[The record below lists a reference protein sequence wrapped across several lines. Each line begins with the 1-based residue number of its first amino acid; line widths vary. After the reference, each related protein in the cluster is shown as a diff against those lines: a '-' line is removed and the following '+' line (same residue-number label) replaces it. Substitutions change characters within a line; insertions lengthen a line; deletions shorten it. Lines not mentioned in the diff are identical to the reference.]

1 MDRALAQGQPHAQL
15 GRVGG
20 EAAGLGHDHAA
31 LRGVPAIH
39 EEDPLHLRGA
49 GIQPLH
55 IQDEAL
61 EGAVKDPLLNA
72 HRHLAAGHV
81 EDQVLEGL
89 VAVGQDPDGDDEGE
103 ERRGNAEKDRRPAEP
118 AEAGAGPSE
127 AQELAVGAQACEC
140 GKGGQENRHGN
151 GYDQGIRE
159 DVEEE
164 LEDRQHPHALVD
176 NQFDQAEDL
185 VGQEDEGEDHEAEQ
199 KGCGHLLQ
207 YGTIQ
212 EPHRCPQR
220 SLGTNRANCTPAS
233 EGDIAVFPAD
243 AADAV
248 PEAVPPPSTRIG
260 PLVPLAVVFGLGI
273 AAAPALPLGPAGWV
287 AAALLGL
294 ALAAVGPWVRLRRL
308 RWPALAAGFFC
319 LGAHAV
325 VVAERGAPPHHV
337 SRLPEAALVA
347 SLAVEGWVARPPDP
361 QPPDTRDT
369 HDTQRTRFVAEV
381 THLTLEG
388 RRVPATG
395 RARLTVLGPPV
406 DVRYGDEVR
415 GTFRLRHPRR
425 FDNPGAFDYPA
436 YLASQGVFLEGWT
449 REPVEVTR
457 ASRGSRLLA
466 GIFGVRTLL
475 LQRLDAA
482 MPPPQAGLLK
492 ATVLGDRSGL
502 TPEMN
507 RAFLDSGTYHIL
519 AISGLNVSLL
529 AGALFGLF
537 RLLRASPRWAAGA
550 AAVLV
555 TFYAALA
562 GAGASVIRAAVMA
575 DVYLLAVVLDRRA
588 DLLNSLALSG
598 LAILW
603 WNPRFLHDAGFQLT
617 YLATLGIILVLPR
630 FQSRLVSLPRPL
642 RWILESVAITVAAT
656 AATLPILAGSF
667 NRVSPAGLLANIP
680 IVPLSGLITGL
691 GTAACAVFLAVP
703 TGLAWLNQVNGWL
716 VDALL
721 ALARWFGAW
730 PWSTVRVYAPTTGM
744 LLCYYGALAAALWAW
759 PVRLRPGGRGRFS
772 RSAGWVSL
780 GCCALLAAQIL
791 WRLYPAVEDSRV
803 RLTMLDVG
811 QGEAIYLEVPGRSN
825 MLVDAGGHARRRLR
839 HRPARHRPVPMA
851 RMGEAVGCRGPD
863 APAVGSHRRRADHSP
878 GGYGRGGLDGRLAGR
893 LRDGRVDSGIPPPP
907 AHPTSGGCRRGSAPS
922 LGARRRA
929 GHSPRRGGPRARR
942 PSASGREPGPN
953 DRSVVLRVQS
963 GDQAILLTGDLERS
977 GEAVL
982 LGSGATLAAQV
993 LKVPHHG
1000 SRQSSTEAFLRAVG
1014 PAVGYGLRRPPQS
1027 VPAPPPGNRGPIPG
1041 GGHSCLADG
1050 SKWCD
1055 QRGDAARGDTGP
1067 GPAGRSDER
1076 APGAGHRDR
1085 QEATERSQRAAALVE
1100 DLFLYPP
1107 AERPALEPPRDLVSG
1122 RGSLCFLSV
1131 PPRP

>member
-1 MDRALAQGQPHAQL
+1 MSS
-15 GRVGG
+15 
-20 EAAGLGHDHAA
+20 
-31 LRGVPAIH
+31 
-39 EEDPLHLRGA
+39 EEPR
-49 GIQPLH
+49 
-55 IQDEAL
+55 
-61 EGAVKDPLLNA
+61 
-72 HRHLAAGHV
+72 
-81 EDQVLEGL
+81 DQ
-89 VAVGQDPDGDDEGE
+89 
-103 ERRGNAEKDRRPAEP
+103 
-118 AEAGAGPSE
+118 S
-127 AQELAVGAQACEC
+127 
-140 GKGGQENRHGN
+140 
-151 GYDQGIRE
+151 
-159 DVEEE
+159 
-164 LEDRQHPHALVD
+164 
-176 NQFDQAEDL
+176 
-185 VGQEDEGEDHEAEQ
+185 
-199 KGCGHLLQ
+199 
-207 YGTIQ
+207 
-212 EPHRCPQR
+212 
-220 SLGTNRANCTPAS
+220 ANCTPAS
-233 EGDIAVFPAD
+233 QGDIAVFPAD
-243 AADAV
+243 AADTV

-260 PLVPLAVVFGLGI
+260 PLVPLAAVFGLGI
-273 AAAPALPLGPAGWV
+273 AAAPVLPLGPAGWV

-308 RWPALAAGFFC
+308 RWPALVAGFLC

-347 SLAVEGWVARPPDP
+347 SLVVEGWVARPPDP

-415 GTFRLRHPRR
+415 GTFRLRQPRR

-466 GIFGVRTLL
+466 GIFGVRTRL

-603 WNPRFLHDAGFQLT
+603 WNPRFLHDVGFQLT

-630 FQSRLVSLPRPL
+630 FQSRFVSLPRPL

-691 GTAACAVFLAVP
+691 GTAACAIFLAVP

-721 ALARWFGAW
+721 ESARWFGAW
-730 PWSTVRVYAPTTGM
+730 SWSTVRAYAPTTGM

-780 GCCALLAAQIL
+780 GCCALLVAQIL

-825 MLVDAGGHARRRLR
+825 MLVDAGGMLGEGFDIGQRVIVPFLWHEWVNRLDVVVLTHPQSDHIGGAPTILREVSVGEVWTGGSPAASATDVWIQEYLR
-839 HRPARHRPVPMA
+839 HRRIPHRVVAAGDPPL
-851 RMGEAVGCRGPD
+851 RWGHAVVQVIH
-863 APAVGSHRRRADHSP
+863 PAVED
-878 GGYGRGGLDGRLAGR
+878 RGAPPIRL
-893 LRDGRVDSGIPPPP
+893 
-907 AHPTSGGCRRGSAPS
+907 
-922 LGARRRA
+922 
-929 GHSPRRGGPRARR
+929 
-942 PSASGREPGPN
+942 GREPGPN
-953 DRSVVLRVQS
+953 DLSVVLRVKS

-977 GEAVL
+977 GEAAL

-1014 PAVGYGLRRPPQS
+1014 PADALVS
-1027 VPAPPPGNRGPIPG
+1027 V
-1041 GGHSCLADG
+1041 
-1050 SKWCD
+1050 
-1055 QRGDAARGDTGP
+1055 
-1067 GPAGRSDER
+1067 
-1076 APGAGHRDR
+1076 GHRNPFR
-1085 QEATERSQRAAALVE
+1085 HPHPEIVARYRAAGIRVWRTDRNGAISVE
-1100 DLFLYPP
+1100 MQPG
-1107 AERPALEPPRDLVSG
+1107 ETRVRG
-1122 RGSLCFLSV
+1122 R
-1131 PPRP
+1131 REE

>member
-1 MDRALAQGQPHAQL
+1 MSS
-15 GRVGG
+15 
-20 EAAGLGHDHAA
+20 
-31 LRGVPAIH
+31 
-39 EEDPLHLRGA
+39 
-49 GIQPLH
+49 
-55 IQDEAL
+55 
-61 EGAVKDPLLNA
+61 
-72 HRHLAAGHV
+72 
-81 EDQVLEGL
+81 
-89 VAVGQDPDGDDEGE
+89 
-103 ERRGNAEKDRRPAEP
+103 AEP
-118 AEAGAGPSE
+118 
-127 AQELAVGAQACEC
+127 
-140 GKGGQENRHGN
+140 R
-151 GYDQGIRE
+151 
-159 DVEEE
+159 
-164 LEDRQHPHALVD
+164 
-176 NQFDQAEDL
+176 
-185 VGQEDEGEDHEAEQ
+185 DE
-199 KGCGHLLQ
+199 
-207 YGTIQ
+207 
-212 EPHRCPQR
+212 
-220 SLGTNRANCTPAS
+220 SANCTPAS

-243 AADAV
+243 AADLV
-248 PEAVPPPSTRIG
+248 PEAVPPPSIRIG
-260 PLVPLAVVFGLGI
+260 PLVPLAVAFGLGI
-273 AAAPALPLGPAGWV
+273 AAAPALPLGPAGWA

-294 ALAAVGPWVRLRRL
+294 AVAAVGPWVRLGRL
-308 RWPALAAGFFC
+308 RRPALVAGFFC

-369 HDTQRTRFVAEV
+369 HDMQRTRFVAEV

-395 RARLTVLGPPV
+395 RARLTVLGPPL

-449 REPVEVTR
+449 REPVEVIR
-457 ASRGSRLLA
+457 ASQGSRLLA
-466 GIFGVRTLL
+466 AIFGVRTLL

-482 MPPPQAGLLK
+482 MPPAQAGLLK

-562 GAGASVIRAAVMA
+562 GAGPSVIRAAVMA
-575 DVYLLAVVLDRRA
+575 DVYLLAVLLDRRA

-603 WNPRFLHDAGFQLT
+603 WNPRFLHDVGFQLT
-617 YLATLGIILVLPR
+617 FLATLGIILVLPR
-630 FQSRLVSLPRPL
+630 CQSRLVSLPRPL

-667 NRVSPAGLLANIP
+667 NRVSPSGLLANIP

-691 GTAACAVFLAVP
+691 GTAACAIFLAVP

-721 ALARWFGAW
+721 ELARWFGAW
-730 PWSTVRVYAPTTGM
+730 SWSTVRVYAPTTGM
-744 LLCYYGALAAALWAW
+744 LLCYYATLAAVLWAW
-759 PVRLRPGGRGRFS
+759 PARPRPVGRGRFS
-772 RSAGWVSL
+772 RSAVWVSV

-791 WRLYPAVEDSRV
+791 WRLYPAAEDSRV

-825 MLVDAGGHARRRLR
+825 MLVDAGGMLGEGFDIGQRVIVPFLWHEWVNRLDVVVLTHPQSDHIGGAPTILREFTVGEVWTGGSPATSATDVWIQEYLR
-839 HRPARHRPVPMA
+839 HRRIPHRVVAAGDPPL
-851 RMGEAVGCRGPD
+851 RWGHAVVQVIH
-863 APAVGSHRRRADHSP
+863 PAVED
-878 GGYGRGGLDGRLAGR
+878 GGAPPIRL
-893 LRDGRVDSGIPPPP
+893 
-907 AHPTSGGCRRGSAPS
+907 
-922 LGARRRA
+922 
-929 GHSPRRGGPRARR
+929 
-942 PSASGREPGPN
+942 GREPGPN
-953 DRSVVLRVQS
+953 DLSVVLRVQS

-977 GEAVL
+977 GEAAL

-1000 SRQSSTEAFLRAVG
+1000 SRQSSIEAFLRAVG
-1014 PAVGYGLRRPPQS
+1014 PAVALVS
-1027 VPAPPPGNRGPIPG
+1027 V
-1041 GGHSCLADG
+1041 
-1050 SKWCD
+1050 
-1055 QRGDAARGDTGP
+1055 
-1067 GPAGRSDER
+1067 
-1076 APGAGHRDR
+1076 GHRNPFRHPHPEIVARYQAAGIRVWRTDR
-1085 QEATERSQRAAALVE
+1085 NGAISVE
-1100 DLFLYPP
+1100 MQPG
-1107 AERPALEPPRDLVSG
+1107 ETRVRG
-1122 RGSLCFLSV
+1122 R
-1131 PPRP
+1131 RED

>member
-1 MDRALAQGQPHAQL
+1 MSS
-15 GRVGG
+15 
-20 EAAGLGHDHAA
+20 
-31 LRGVPAIH
+31 
-39 EEDPLHLRGA
+39 
-49 GIQPLH
+49 
-55 IQDEAL
+55 
-61 EGAVKDPLLNA
+61 
-72 HRHLAAGHV
+72 
-81 EDQVLEGL
+81 
-89 VAVGQDPDGDDEGE
+89 
-103 ERRGNAEKDRRPAEP
+103 AEP
-118 AEAGAGPSE
+118 
-127 AQELAVGAQACEC
+127 
-140 GKGGQENRHGN
+140 R
-151 GYDQGIRE
+151 
-159 DVEEE
+159 
-164 LEDRQHPHALVD
+164 
-176 NQFDQAEDL
+176 
-185 VGQEDEGEDHEAEQ
+185 DE
-199 KGCGHLLQ
+199 
-207 YGTIQ
+207 
-212 EPHRCPQR
+212 P
-220 SLGTNRANCTPAS
+220 ANCTPAS
-233 EGDIAVFPAD
+233 KGDIAVFPAD
-243 AADAV
+243 ATDGV
-248 PEAVPPPSTRIG
+248 PETVPPPSTRIG

-273 AAAPALPLGPAGWV
+273 AAAPAIPLGPAGWA
-287 AAALLGL
+287 AAALFGL
-294 ALAAVGPWVRLRRL
+294 ALGAVGPWVRLRRL
-308 RWPALAAGFFC
+308 RWPALVAGFFC

-325 VVAERGAPPHHV
+325 VVAERGMPPHHI
-337 SRLPEAALVA
+337 SRVPEAALVA
-347 SLAVEGWVARPPDP
+347 PLAVEGWVATPPEP

-369 HDTQRTRFVAEV
+369 RDIQRTRFVAAL

-449 REPVEVTR
+449 REPVEVVR
-457 ASRGSRLLA
+457 ASQGSRLLA
-466 GIFGVRTLL
+466 AIFGVRTLL

-482 MPPPQAGLLK
+482 MPPAQAGLLK

-529 AGALFGLF
+529 AGTLFGLF
-537 RLLRASPRWAAGA
+537 RLLRASPRLAAAA

-603 WNPRFLHDAGFQLT
+603 WNPRFLHDVGFQLT

-630 FQSRLVSLPRPL
+630 CQSRIGSLPRPL

-667 NRVSPAGLLANIP
+667 NRISPAGLLANIP

-721 ALARWFGAW
+721 ELARWFGSW
-730 PWSTVRVYAPTTGM
+730 SWSTVRVYAPTTGM
-744 LLCYYGALAAALWAW
+744 LLCYYAALAAALWAW
-759 PVRLRPGGRGRFS
+759 PVRPRSEGRGLFS

-780 GCCALLAAQIL
+780 GCGVLIAGQIL
-791 WRLYPAVEDSRV
+791 WRLSPAVEDSRV

-811 QGEAIYLEVPGRSN
+811 QGEAIYVQVPGRGR
-825 MLVDAGGHARRRLR
+825 MLVDAGGMLGEGFDIGQRVIVPFLLHEWVNRLDVVVLTHPQSDHIGGAPTILREVSVGEVWTGGSPAASATDVWIQEYLR
-839 HRPARHRPVPMA
+839 HRRIPHRVVAAGDPPLRWGHAVLQVIHPTAENASVP
-851 RMGEAVGCRGPD
+851 P
-863 APAVGSHRRRADHSP
+863 
-878 GGYGRGGLDGRLAGR
+878 
-893 LRDGRVDSGIPPPP
+893 IPP
-907 AHPTSGGCRRGSAPS
+907 
-922 LGARRRA
+922 
-929 GHSPRRGGPRARR
+929 
-942 PSASGREPGPN
+942 GREPGPN

-977 GEAVL
+977 GEAAL
-982 LGSGATLAAQV
+982 LGSGAAVAAQV

-1014 PAVGYGLRRPPQS
+1014 PTAALLS
-1027 VPAPPPGNRGPIPG
+1027 V
-1041 GGHSCLADG
+1041 
-1050 SKWCD
+1050 
-1055 QRGDAARGDTGP
+1055 
-1067 GPAGRSDER
+1067 
-1076 APGAGHRDR
+1076 GHRNPFRHPHPEIVARYQTAGIRVWRTDR
-1085 QEATERSQRAAALVE
+1085 NGAISVE
-1100 DLFLYPP
+1100 MQPG
-1107 AERPALEPPRDLVSG
+1107 ETRVRG
-1122 RGSLCFLSV
+1122 RRGE
-1131 PPRP
+1131 